1 MIDAPAFDL
10 QEADSS
16 MVEKRKA
23 RSIDR
28 KPRLA
33 ARLSSPKSEA
43 GLAEARRNGNRL
55 VEIDEVASSRL
66 CDRVRELRKK
76 KGWTLEQ
83 LSAACG
89 VSRSMLSQIER
100 NQANPTLGVAYR
112 IAQAFGMSLGALV
125 DVPNATAT
133 IDVIR
138 AEDRTY
144 HYRSDASSRIRTL
157 SPLHLEKD
165 VEFYELL
172 LRPGGSL
179 TSAPHFGGTR
189 EFLTVQQGTVKLI
202 SGNDETL
209 LHKGDSAH
217 YPADVPHTIENVGKT
232 DALMFLVDIYR
243 DS

>member
-1 MIDAPAFDL
+1 MVERKKRRSPPRTSNGNGRREIDAEPI
-10 QEADSS
+10 
-16 MVEKRKA
+16 R
-23 RSIDR
+23 
-28 KPRLA
+28 
-33 ARLSSPKSEA
+33 
-43 GLAEARRNGNRL
+43 GL
-55 VEIDEVASSRL
+55 L

-112 IAQAFGMSLGALV
+112 IAQAFGMSLGSLV

-144 HYRSDASSRIRTL
+144 HYRSDQFCRIRTL

-172 LRPGGSL
+172 LRPRGSL
-179 TSAPHFGGTR
+179 KSAPHFGGT
-189 EFLTVQQGTVKLI
+189 
-202 SGNDETL
+202 
-209 LHKGDSAH
+209 
-217 YPADVPHTIENVGKT
+217 
-232 DALMFLVDIYR
+232 
-243 DS
+243 

>member
-1 MIDAPAFDL
+1 MVNKKIKPARQR
-10 QEADSS
+10 QE
-16 MVEKRKA
+16 M
-23 RSIDR
+23 
-28 KPRLA
+28 
-33 ARLSSPKSEA
+33 
-43 GLAEARRNGNRL
+43 
-55 VEIDEVASSRL
+55 DEPISLHL

-112 IAQAFGMSLGALV
+112 IAQAFGMSLGSLV
-125 DVPNATAT
+125 DVPSATAT

-144 HYRSDASSRIRTL
+144 HYRSDQFCRIRTL

-172 LRPGGSL
+172 LRPHGSL
-179 TSAPHFGGTR
+179 KSAPHFGGTR
-189 EFLTVQQGTVKLI
+189 EFLTVQHGTVRLV
-202 SGNDETL
+202 SGSDETV

-217 YPADVPHTIENVGKT
+217 YPADVAHAIENLGTT

-243 DS
+243 GG